1 MRKFMNI
8 FAAALVM
15 LAAVSCEK
23 NEVLPDNNSEGKVV
37 TLKASINNGGT
48 KTSLGPGV
56 QEGSNPIQY
65 PVYWSENDAIAVI
78 QGSNVYEFILID
90 GDGTTSAIFQSES
103 ATGFDPSQPYNAF
116 YPFSYVSK
124 ENSEIKYTIPTTQ
137 TYAENSFASGSVPM
151 VATSSNLN
159 DVLEFTSLSGALK
172 LQLKG
177 TKSIKSI
184 EVVSTLNISGTIDSD
199 PYNKALNTL
208 EFNTSNCYKWV
219 ILDCGNEGVQLS
231 DETEKNFIIAI
242 SKNSMYGG
250 PFLTIIITDTEGNR
264 RVVRTGLR
272 QSITAENILKMPI
285 VNYDPQENE
294 NEYIVVEN
302 GKETYY
308 GAGVEVGGAV
318 WAPVNCGYEPATSD
332 GNKGFPR
339 GKYYQWG
346 RKDGYGYQSN
356 SEASIYSTVISDG
369 GHEDNPEPN
378 TFYVQW
384 DWTDESLKEN
394 GVWKEE
400 NNPCPEGWQVP
411 SKQQMENL
419 ISKNSGIGS
428 MGVYKDYRYG
438 IYGTW
443 FSGSNTYSDALKEK
457 VFLERYGYVNT
468 SVQNPTYNSYG
479 AYWTSSNYYLQ
490 FGKNGST
497 SINPIII
504 PGRSPYNYAELRS
517 CALNVRCVKSP
528 NPIES

>member
-1 MRKFMNI
+1 MRKLFNF

-15 LAAVSCEK
+15 LAAASCEK

-37 TLKASINNGGT
+37 TLNASINNGGT

-78 QGSNVYEFILID
+78 QGSNVYEFILIE

-184 EVVSTLNISGTIDSD
+184 EVVSDHHISGTIYTINSD
-199 PYNKALNTL
+199 PYNTDLETL
-208 EFNTSNCYKWV
+208 EFIGSNCYQWV

-231 DETEKNFIIAI
+231 NEKETNFIIAI
-242 SKNSMYGG
+242 SKNSKYGG

-285 VNYDPQENE
+285 VNYDPQT

-302 GKETYY
+302 DKSTYY

-318 WAPVNCGYEPATSD
+318 WAPVNCGFKPFSSAGRGYA
-332 GNKGFPR
+332 R

-346 RKDGYGYQSN
+346 RKDGHGYN
-356 SEASIYSTVISDG
+356 GDDASQYTQVADESTLEENQD
-369 GHEDNPEPN
+369 PEPN
-378 TFYVQW
+378 TIYTNWSNNTKYQTG
-384 DWTDESLKEN
+384 WTNET
-394 GVWKEE
+394 
-400 NNPCPEGWQVP
+400 NPCPDGWEVP
-411 SKQQMENL
+411 SSDQMSNL
-419 ISKNSGIGS
+419 IKNSSPIS
-428 MGVYKDYRYG
+428 NYTTYPYYRYG
-438 IYGTW
+438 FYGNW
-443 FSGSNTYSDALKEK
+443 FTGNLSYNDSEEKK
-457 VFLERYGYVNT
+457 VFLQRIGYVST
-468 SVQNPTYNSYG
+468 SSNGNMSNSYG
-479 AYWTSSNYYLQ
+479 AYWTSSEYNYLY
-490 FGKNGST
+490 FGKKNSQWTGKEVRNTDKS
-497 SINPIII
+497 NA
-504 PGRSPYNYAELRS
+504 YNI
-517 CALNVRCVKSP
+517 RCVKKS
-528 NPIES
+528 NP

>member
-15 LAAVSCEK
+15 LAAASCEK

-37 TLKASINNGGT
+37 TLNASINNGGT

-78 QGSNVYEFILID
+78 QGSNVYEFILIE
-90 GDGTTSAIFQSES
+90 GDSTTSAIFQSES

-177 TKSIKSI
+177 TESIKSI
-184 EVVSTLNISGTIDSD
+184 EVVSSDLNISGTIDSD
-199 PYNKALNTL
+199 PYNTDLTTL
-208 EFNTSNCYKWV
+208 EFIGSNCYKWV

-231 DETEKNFIIAI
+231 NEKETNFIIAI
-242 SKNSMYGG
+242 SKNSKYGG

-294 NEYIVVEN
+294 YIVVEN
-302 GKETYY
+302 GKSTYY
-308 GAGVEVGGAV
+308 GAGVVVDGAV
-318 WAPVNCGYEPATSD
+318 WAPVNCGYEPFSSA
-332 GNKGFPR
+332 GKGYVR

-346 RKDGYGYQSN
+346 RKDGHGYN
-356 SEASIYSTVISDG
+356 GDDASQYTQVADESTLE
-369 GHEDNPEPN
+369 EDQDPEPN
-378 TFYVQW
+378 TIYKNWSDNTKYQPG
-384 DWTDESLKEN
+384 WTNET
-394 GVWKEE
+394 
-400 NNPCPEGWQVP
+400 NPCPDGWEVP
-411 SKQQMENL
+411 SSDQMSNL
-419 ISKNSGIGS
+419 IKNSSTIYNDIS
-428 MGVYKDYRYG
+428 YPYYRYG
-438 IYGTW
+438 FYGNW
-443 FSGSNTYSDALKEK
+443 FTGNLSYNDIEEKK
-457 VFLERYGYVNT
+457 VFLQRIGYISISNT
-468 SVQNPTYNSYG
+468 GSVSASMANSYG
-479 AYWTSSNYYLQ
+479 AYWTSSEYNYLY
-490 FGKNGST
+490 FGKNKRNWNGKEVRDTDKS
-497 SINPIII
+497 NA
-504 PGRSPYNYAELRS
+504 YNI
-517 CALNVRCVKSP
+517 RCVKKS
-528 NPIES
+528 NPS